1 MKRLL
6 AILLASVMVMSL
18 LAGCGGN
25 PSSGGQTEAAKTEEN
40 KTEPGQTE
48 AANTEAAA
56 QESTEAAK
64 PAPSADDDGLIRVWV
79 GEESTE
85 FYQKACDTYLADHPD
100 FGYQIEVKGMDTGSV
115 AQTITNDPT
124 AAADI
129 YTVAHDN
136 IGKLAA
142 TNCAKPITDEALVAQ
157 VTADNPESFQN
168 VINSTLKDKVYL
180 YGVPYIS
187 QALFLYYNKS
197 LVTEEQAKTFEGL
210 QEAAKAA
217 GTKAI
222 TVTGD
227 DGFNMSFALLARK
240 VSDKSTTVK
249 IYEGAESVSG
259 GSKGVSNCQGD
270 DTVAIV
276 RWLQEY
282 AADPNGFKWASS
294 DGWEADLNKE
304 NKGALAVI
312 GGAWHYNS
320 AKAALG
326 ETNLGITLIP
336 TFKLTES
343 SVEGLSSVKAGD
355 EYRGGTFADCKCFM
369 INATSA
375 ASKYKKEQEL
385 IMYLSSKEVQ
395 NQSYLEVMNVPA
407 YVGAADYI
415 KSCYDEGKVSE
426 SEYMLAASQVSMAE
440 WGIPQPFITGT
451 LNTYY
456 YSKNAPAV
464 FRAMIDKTAYPTTG
478 DKILEETES
487 LESIRKGLYLIEYL
501 WMHGQAP
508 SEFPGTLPSEA

>member
-1 MKRLL
+1 MRKLL
-6 AILLASVMVMSL
+6 ALLVASILAVSL
-18 LAGCGGN
+18 LAGC
-25 PSSGGQTEAAKTEEN
+25 SGGGKV
-40 KTEPGQTE
+40 K
-48 AANTEAAA
+48 
-56 QESTEAAK
+56 
-64 PAPSADDDGLIRVWV
+64 DDGVIRVWV
-79 GEESTE
+79 GEESAE
-85 FYQKACDTYLADHPD
+85 FYQKICDEYIAAHAD
-100 FGYQIEVKGMDTGSV
+100 FGYKIEVKGMDTGSV
-115 AQTITNDPT
+115 AGTITKDPT

-136 IGKLAA
+136 IGKLAS
-142 TNCAKPITDEALVAQ
+142 TQCAKPIVDESLVSQ
-157 VTADNPESFQN
+157 VLADNPESFQT
-168 VINSTLKDKVYL
+168 VIYSTLNGKEYL

-187 QALFLYYNKS
+187 QALFLYYNKA

-217 GTKAI
+217 NTKAI

-249 IYEGAESVSG
+249 LFEGAESVSG
-259 GSKGVSNCQGD
+259 GSKGKSNCQGD

-276 RWLQEY
+276 RWLQDF
-282 AADPNGFKWASS
+282 ASDPNGFKWASP
-294 DGWEADLNKE
+294 DGWEADLNKD

-336 TFKLTES
+336 TFKLTDRA
-343 SVEGLSSVKAGD
+343 VEGLSTVKAGD

-369 INATSA
+369 INANSA
-375 ASKYKKEQEL
+375 VSKYAKEQEL
-385 IMYLSSKEVQ
+385 IKYLSSKDVQ
-395 NQSYLEVMNVPA
+395 NKSYLEVLNVPA

-415 KSCYDEGKVSE
+415 KQCFEEGKVSE

-456 YSKNAPAV
+456 YSKNGPAV

-478 DKILEETES
+478 DQILTETES

-501 WMHGQAP
+501 WMHGVTP
-508 SEFPGTLPSEA
+508 SEFPAKLPEEA